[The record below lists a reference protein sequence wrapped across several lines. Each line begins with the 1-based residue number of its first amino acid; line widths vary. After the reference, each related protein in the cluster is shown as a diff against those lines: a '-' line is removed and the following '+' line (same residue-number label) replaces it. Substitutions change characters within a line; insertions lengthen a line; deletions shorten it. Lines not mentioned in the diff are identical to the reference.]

1 MENKIPNTSSM
12 VSNGRRFLLGI
23 SMTARIKGW
32 YMNLVSAFNIKM
44 ARTTLSSIFV
54 PFLILL
60 VIAITFFAEL
70 TPVSADLKMRKLG
83 SHPSPPPPL
92 RAPPRHTRP
101 PPPAIS

>member
-1 MENKIPNTSSM
+1 
-12 VSNGRRFLLGI
+12 
-23 SMTARIKGW
+23 
-32 YMNLVSAFNIKM
+32 MNLVSAFNIKM

-83 SHPSPPPPL
+83 SHPSPPPPPL
-92 RAPPRHTRP
+92 RAPSRHTRP
-101 PPPAIS
+101 PRPRHRHPPPHPPAIS